1 MTEMVEIETQNF
13 LRELDS
19 FGLPPPPQK
28 LFSNNYS
35 KAFSREF
42 ENKLHHI
49 NVEKQMVS
57 HLGSGIF
64 FLTFQFLC
72 FFLVSLFPVG
82 FSILL

>member
-1 MTEMVEIETQNF
+1 MVEIETQNF

-49 NVEKQMVS
+49 NVEKQMRKDIDHSYVA
-57 HLGSGIF
+57 IIRKK
-64 FLTFQFLC
+64 T
-72 FFLVSLFPVG
+72 V
-82 FSILL
+82 